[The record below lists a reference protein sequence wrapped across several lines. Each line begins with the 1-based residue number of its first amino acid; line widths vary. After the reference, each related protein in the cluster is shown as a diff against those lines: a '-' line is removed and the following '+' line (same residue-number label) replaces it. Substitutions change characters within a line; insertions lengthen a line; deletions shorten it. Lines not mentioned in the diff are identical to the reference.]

1 MRTYGGALIKSNIK
15 RQILTVLLSVGLSLC
30 LSGCI
35 PPDSGDPEYEA
46 QVILVEGL
54 PDGEKTITLAELRV
68 LTQHKLNASFVRTT
82 GLPEKYRM
90 EGPLLA
96 DIIAYLGGDLSDYEG
111 IGVQGSDA
119 YYCLIAEDII
129 ESTDLML
136 AITIDGKKKLED
148 GIAPA
153 RLAAQGQF
161 GPYWVRMV
169 DKITLYKDI
178 PEKNISSVW
187 VFMNLVEGME
197 PYSYEYYGSKDDSYE
212 LGMVFNRL
220 ERVDIRSFFTMKSS
234 DGFKKNEAISMVN
247 ERYYLKTEGDDAP
260 TNISPFVKLGMNVK
274 NIAWISMSDD
284 ACIFPEQMMTYM
296 PLNQIK
302 GVLGLPLD
310 EILVETELRNLDTK
324 QFELI
329 GMKGE
334 SVTVGGLSLAKGI
347 LAPGAD
353 GAWQVIWDDS
363 LKLQGIDN
371 LLRIRMVK

>member
-1 MRTYGGALIKSNIK
+1 MRTYGRALITGKIK
-15 RQILTVLLSVGLSLC
+15 KCVLTVFLLLC
-30 LSGCI
+30 LAGCGS
-35 PPDSGDPEYEA
+35 PVDSGDPEYEA
-46 QVILVEGL
+46 QVIVVEGL
-54 PDGEKTITLAELRV
+54 PDGEKTITMSELRA

-82 GLPEKYRM
+82 GLPEKYKM

-96 DIIAYLGGDLSDYEG
+96 DIIAYLGGDLSEYAG
-111 IGVQGSDA
+111 VGVQGGDA
-119 YYCLIAEDII
+119 YYCLVAEDII

-187 VFMNLVEGME
+187 VFMNLVNGLE

-220 ERVDIRSFFTMKSS
+220 EKVDIRSFFTMKSS

-247 ERYYLKTEGDDAP
+247 ERYYIKTEGVDAP

-284 ACIFPEQMMTYM
+284 ACIFPEQMMKYM
-296 PLNQIK
+296 PLNKIK
-302 GVLGLPLD
+302 DVSGLPLD
-310 EILVETELRNLDTK
+310 EVLVETELRNLDTK
-324 QFELI
+324 RFELI
-329 GMKGE
+329 GTKGE
-334 SVTVGGLSLAKGI
+334 SVTVDGLALAKGI
-347 LAPGAD
+347 LAPGVN